1 MTDTYVRGWALV
13 SARAGEGD
21 KFMASLVHDK
31 TADCKRENEGRRGGR
46 GEVESRKGGEER
58 KSSLGLD
65 FVLKGFRI
73 R

>member
-21 KFMASLVHDK
+21 KFMASLVHHK